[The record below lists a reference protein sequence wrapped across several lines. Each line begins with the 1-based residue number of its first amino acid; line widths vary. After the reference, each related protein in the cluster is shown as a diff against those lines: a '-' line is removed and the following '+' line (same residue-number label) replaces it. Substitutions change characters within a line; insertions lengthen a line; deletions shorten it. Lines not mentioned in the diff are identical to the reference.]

1 MNHPM
6 FIWCVI
12 AGVLLCALLFRAVE
26 RYHSECR
33 YRDRKPRHFLEIGK
47 DKDIFYLPGDMD
59 DEDDTL

>member
-12 AGVLLCALLFRAVE
+12 AGVLLCVFLFRAVE
-26 RYHSECR
+26 RYHSVRR

-59 DEDDTL
+59 EEDDTL